1 MEKEYVIE
9 DIDPDDLIEY
19 FLNIIKKKALE
30 NHKIIGYYQVKSISQ
45 PYFFGID
52 LECLIFRAY
61 NKYHLWLILY
71 DYILKNSSMK
81 KYYNVITSEIDNI
94 DDSFEVLD
102 TTCGRDIPYDM
113 ANYNELIN
121 LYNNM
126 KNDNSDINIIINNIS
141 EIVINNLFTKN
152 DFLYAQLV

>member
-1 MEKEYVIE
+1 
-9 DIDPDDLIEY
+9 
-19 FLNIIKKKALE
+19 
-30 NHKIIGYYQVKSISQ
+30 
-45 PYFFGID
+45 
-52 LECLIFRAY
+52 
-61 NKYHLWLILY
+61 
-71 DYILKNSSMK
+71 MK